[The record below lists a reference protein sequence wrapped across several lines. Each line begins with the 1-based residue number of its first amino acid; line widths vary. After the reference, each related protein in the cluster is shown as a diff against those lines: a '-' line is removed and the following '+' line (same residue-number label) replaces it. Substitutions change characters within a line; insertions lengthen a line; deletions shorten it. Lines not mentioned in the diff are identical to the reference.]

1 MNNCETWFTSSL
13 ALVAGT
19 TFIFSTSNKLLII
32 RVLNRIIDNF
42 HVSLLDQLLFIV
54 SLLLHFV
61 LPPFSLIS
69 TLLNYVIL
77 HSLFTFKKFQF
88 LRHISM
94 LRICI
99 HLTHYGTLKIFSMIF
114 QIHFLVSFMQS
125 HQFVMLLLL
134 LFHSSVLFFVFLA
147 LIKC

>member
-32 RVLNRIIDNF
+32 RVLNRIIDNL

-54 SLLLHFV
+54 SLLLHFI

-77 HSLFTFKKFQF
+77 NSLFTFKKFQF

-94 LRICI
+94 FRICI

-114 QIHFLVSFMQS
+114 QIHSLVSFM
-125 HQFVMLLLL
+125 
-134 LFHSSVLFFVFLA
+134 
-147 LIKC
+147 